1 MLMDFD
7 GSVEF
12 AAISDT
18 TGEILWNS
26 SRSDLKLKVP
36 LAETKKILKHES
48 GDWIDRCKAEDRLGL
63 GRSLYHITSFQKIK
77 QVTIPVDAFH
87 LLYIVVN
94 NEPMTKSKMKS
105 YGRLVEM
112 GKIMSIVDFVNTFE

>member
-12 AAISDT
+12 AAISDIA
-18 TGEILWNS
+18 GEILWNS
-26 SRSDLKLKVP
+26 SRSNLKLKVP
-36 LAETKKILKHES
+36 LAETKKILKRES
-48 GDWIDRCKAEDRLGL
+48 VDWVDRCKSEDRLGL
-63 GRSLYHITSFQKIK
+63 GRALYHITSFQKIK

-94 NEPMTKSKMKS
+94 NEPMTKSKTKS
-105 YGRLVEM
+105 YGKLVEM
-112 GKIMSIVDFVNTFE
+112 GKILSIVDFVNTFE